1 MSLFQ
6 LNVPLNLPDIP
17 ASDFSPIYDDETV
30 PLRIHDSAL
39 NLIIVTNESGML
51 FVCHYYV
58 FQPTHKPVA
67 SGSEATEAASTA
79 IDSVYFSYSVTVLH
93 QGCSLHC
100 MIPGFT
106 LEKAKYMKPTFAMH
120 GDHHLLVFLPDVFCH
135 LLDVGLTHEPCC
147 HIACSPAFNAAT
159 EQPLTYLVP
168 CLKWGSIAY
177 DSATLNLISINIPT
191 SHLINAF
198 RNDTSIDN
206 RLSIMHYLL
215 VHTNDMDLL
224 SEVCSIH
231 FRCILISSIHLSV
244 IRLTE

>member
-1 MSLFQ
+1 
-6 LNVPLNLPDIP
+6 
-17 ASDFSPIYDDETV
+17 
-30 PLRIHDSAL
+30 
-39 NLIIVTNESGML
+39 ML

-58 FQPTHKPVA
+58 FQPTHNHKPQYEETA
-67 SGSEATEAASTA
+67 SGSETTEAASTV
-79 IDSVYFSYSVTVLH
+79 IDTFYFSYSVTVLH

-100 MIPGFT
+100 SIPGFT
-106 LEKAKYMKPTFAMH
+106 LEKAKYMKPTFALH
-120 GDHHLLVFLPDVFCH
+120 GDHHLLVFLPNVFCH

-198 RNDTSIDN
+198 RNDLSADN
-206 RLSIMHYLL
+206 RLSIVHYLL

-224 SEVCSIH
+224 SEVWSIFFFVH
-231 FRCILISSIHLSV
+231 INSHL
-244 IRLTE
+244 